1 MGGSE
6 IAEEIAVEISEVSPV
21 LRDVTVLVGEGRVRR
36 AYTEACRAL
45 AKRVRV
51 RGFRLGRAPD
61 GVLLKLYGPDLAQ
74 DAQRRLLE
82 ETLPEAIAK
91 SGLVP
96 VSEPAISSD
105 APLHGQPF
113 RYRAAVEVRPPMVL
127 PPLEG
132 LPAPRSVIAVKE
144 AEVEAELEALRL
156 RRAVLV
162 DEPPGTAAQR
172 GSFLVVDYDGRIEGQ
187 PFENGSAQD
196 VLIELGS
203 GRFLQGFEEQLE
215 GAVLDE
221 QRSLQITFPD
231 AYPDESL
238 RGKQA
243 EFSVRVKRLQR
254 RELPALDD
262 AFAASLGDAE
272 LRDLPALRARLR
284 AQLEAL
290 REQAADEAQR
300 RALLGALA
308 ERTPFEI
315 PPRMLRQRLDH
326 RVTLACRQFA
336 RLLAPQELQAQ
347 AQRWREEW
355 RPDVEREVREFLL
368 LEAVAEARE
377 ITVSDAELDGHI
389 EALAR
394 EQGMAPERL
403 REAYQERHLAEDLRG
418 RIRRQRA
425 LEFLLSV
432 ASIAGPAGA

>member
-1 MGGSE
+1 LGGSE

-21 LRDVTVLVGEGRVRR
+21 LRDVTISVGEGRARR

-51 RGFRLGRAPD
+51 KGFRQGRAPD
-61 GVLLKLYGPDLAQ
+61 EVLLKLYGPDLAQ
-74 DAQRRLLE
+74 DVQRRLLE
-82 ETLPEAIAK
+82 ETLPEAIEK

-105 APLHGQPF
+105 PPLHGQPF
-113 RYRAAVEVRPPMVL
+113 RYRAAVEVRPPIAL
-127 PPLEG
+127 PALEG
-132 LPAPRSVIAVKE
+132 LPAPHKVLPVKE
-144 AEVEAELEALRL
+144 AEVDAELDALRL
-156 RRAVLV
+156 RSAVLV
-162 DEPPGTAAQR
+162 DEPPGRAAQR
-172 GSFLVVDYDGRIEGQ
+172 GSFLVVDYEGRMEGQ
-187 PFENGSAQD
+187 PFQNGSARE

-215 GAVLDE
+215 GALLDE
-221 QRSLQITFPD
+221 QRSVQITFPD
-231 AYPDESL
+231 SYADESL
-238 RGKQA
+238 RGKRA

-284 AQLEAL
+284 LQLEAL
-290 REQAADEAQR
+290 RKQAADEEQR
-300 RALLGALA
+300 RAMLGALA
-308 ERTPFEI
+308 ERTHIEI
-315 PPRMLRQRLDH
+315 PPAMLRQRLDQRIH
-326 RVTLACRQFA
+326 LAYRQFA

-347 AQRWREEW
+347 AQHWREEW
-355 RPDVEREVREFLL
+355 KPDVEREIREFLL
-368 LEAVAEARE
+368 LEAVAEERE
-377 ITVSDAELDGHI
+377 IAVPDGELDGHI
-389 EALAR
+389 DALAR

-403 REAYQERHLAEDLRG
+403 HKAYEERRLREELRR

-425 LEFLLSV
+425 LEFLLSA